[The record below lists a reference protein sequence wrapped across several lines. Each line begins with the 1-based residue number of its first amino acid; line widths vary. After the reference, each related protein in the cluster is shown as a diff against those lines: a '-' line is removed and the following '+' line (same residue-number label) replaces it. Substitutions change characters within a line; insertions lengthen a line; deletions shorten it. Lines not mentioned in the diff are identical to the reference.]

1 VGELK
6 MLPLKFNSEEY
17 PSFQVWAKRMKE
29 QSSSFK
35 FRNQGQQRDQYYKER
50 ESFNRQKKD
59 AEKSLADNYKANL
72 NLTSD
77 TLNLSITELAT
88 IGLGVIDAA
97 DFKQL
102 EMIASMLKN
111 PLHLQEALRE
121 FTDKMRD
128 DFSGAIKDY
137 INKKT
142 YINLNDYDEPKLNR
156 QLQDLIDTCVEMS
169 RPVVAEKIGLGAADA
184 INNLVAKSAIRKTT
198 KWED

>member
-1 VGELK
+1 

-88 IGLGVIDAA
+88 IGLGVINAA

>member
-1 VGELK
+1 

-88 IGLGVIDAA
+88 IGLGVINAA

-137 INKKT
+137 INKKA

>member
-1 VGELK
+1 

-59 AEKSLADNYKANL
+59 AEKSLADNYKANS

-88 IGLGVIDAA
+88 IGLGVINAA

-137 INKKT
+137 INKKA

-169 RPVVAEKIGLGAADA
+169 RPVVAEKIGLGAAGA

>member
-1 VGELK
+1 

-88 IGLGVIDAA
+88 IGLGVINAA

-169 RPVVAEKIGLGAADA
+169 RPVVAEKIGLGAAVA

>member
-1 VGELK
+1 

>member
-1 VGELK
+1 

-29 QSSSFK
+29 RSSTFK
-35 FRNQGQQRDQYYKER
+35 FHNQGQQRDQYYKER

>member
-1 VGELK
+1 

-17 PSFQVWAKRMKE
+17 PSFQVWTKRMKE
-29 QSSSFK
+29 RSSTFK

-59 AEKSLADNYKANL
+59 AEKSLADNYKANS

-88 IGLGVIDAA
+88 IGLGVINAA

-169 RPVVAEKIGLGAADA
+169 RPVVAEKIGLGAAVA

>member
-1 VGELK
+1 

-97 DFKQL
+97 DFEQL

>member
-1 VGELK
+1 

-29 QSSSFK
+29 RSSTFK
-35 FRNQGQQRDQYYKER
+35 FHNQGQQRDQYYKER

-59 AEKSLADNYKANL
+59 AEKSLADNYKANS

-88 IGLGVIDAA
+88 IGLGVINAA

-121 FTDKMRD
+121 FTDEMRD